1 MAYKTLTENVQNVRR
16 NTKDNE
22 ETALELKNK
31 KIEALTKEIR
41 EKNEAIRGLKI
52 KVSEVEIALADR
64 QNAYFEKK

>member
-31 KIEALTKEIR
+31 KIDALTKEIR